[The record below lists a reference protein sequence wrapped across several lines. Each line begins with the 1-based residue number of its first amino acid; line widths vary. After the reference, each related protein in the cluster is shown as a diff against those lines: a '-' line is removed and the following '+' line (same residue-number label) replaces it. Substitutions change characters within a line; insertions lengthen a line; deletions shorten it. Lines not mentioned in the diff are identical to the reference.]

1 MEYILWMAV
10 VLPVIFCGGVLHY
23 KLKERKNDLWNLIPK
38 CLSTWMMVCTA
49 MIGVVKFHHRE
60 NDIWILIAM
69 IFFIVADALL
79 EIQFFVGMGVFAAGH
94 LSLIVW
100 FLQQGYFTL
109 AYLLVWILGMLV
121 IIFVFRKELSKGKE
135 DPRLYLMLL
144 YPAVLMA
151 MMAMAV
157 CLPFTAGPRYW
168 WIGAGSVMFVISDMM
183 VGKNFFGNLPEKA
196 GFWAL
201 LLYYI
206 GILGIAMMTWA

>member
-121 IIFVFRKELSKGKE
+121 MIFVFRKELSKGKE

-183 VGKNFFGNLPEKA
+183 VGKNFFGNLPKKA

>member
-1 MEYILWMAV
+1 M
-10 VLPVIFCGGVLHY
+10 
-23 KLKERKNDLWNLIPK
+23 
-38 CLSTWMMVCTA
+38 
-49 MIGVVKFHHRE
+49 
-60 NDIWILIAM
+60 
-69 IFFIVADALL
+69 
-79 EIQFFVGMGVFAAGH
+79 
-94 LSLIVW
+94 
-100 FLQQGYFTL
+100 

-121 IIFVFRKELSKGKE
+121 MIFVFRKELSKGKE
-135 DPRLYLMLL
+135 DSRLYLMLL

>member
-1 MEYILWMAV
+1 
-10 VLPVIFCGGVLHY
+10 
-23 KLKERKNDLWNLIPK
+23 
-38 CLSTWMMVCTA
+38 
-49 MIGVVKFHHRE
+49 
-60 NDIWILIAM
+60 
-69 IFFIVADALL
+69 
-79 EIQFFVGMGVFAAGH
+79 
-94 LSLIVW
+94 
-100 FLQQGYFTL
+100 
-109 AYLLVWILGMLV
+109 
-121 IIFVFRKELSKGKE
+121 
-135 DPRLYLMLL
+135 MLL

>member
-23 KLKERKNDLWNLIPK
+23 KLKEQKNDLWNLIPK

-79 EIQFFVGMGVFAAGH
+79 GIQFFVGMGVFAAGH

-109 AYLLVWILGMLV
+109 AYLPVWILGMLV
-121 IIFVFRKELSKGKE
+121 MIFAFRKELSKGKE
-135 DPRLYLMLL
+135 DPGLYLMLL

-157 CLPFTAGPRYW
+157 CLPFTADPRYW

>member
-69 IFFIVADALL
+69 FFFIVADALL
-79 EIQFFVGMGVFAAGH
+79 GIRFFVGMGVFAAGH

-109 AYLLVWILGMLV
+109 AYLLAWILGMLV
-121 IIFVFRKELSKGKE
+121 MIFVFRKELSKGKE